1 MKYGSLIIEVRE
13 LQKLKRIITA
23 IPARVDAS
31 YFASINKFKNELKSA
46 KTVNESEMPNTVV
59 RFNSTV
65 TVSDSSENLHRYQ
78 IVTPGESN
86 IKTGKISIVAPMGLA
101 LFGYAEKDEVK
112 WQFPGG
118 MQILK
123 IIKVE
128 QETDITLKNA
138 KNEEYTPTPS
148 AS

>member
-1 MKYGSLIIEVRE
+1 MKYGNLIIEVRE
-13 LQKLKRIITA
+13 LEKLKRIIAA

-31 YFASINKFKNELKSA
+31 YYASINKFKKELQSV
-46 KTVNESEMPNTVV
+46 KTVTESEMPKSVI
-59 RFNSTV
+59 RFNSIV
-65 TVSDSSENLHRYQ
+65 TVRDSSANLHRYQ

-86 IKTGKISIVAPMGLA
+86 ISNGKISIIAPMGLA

-123 IIKVE
+123 ILKVE
-128 QETDITLKNA
+128 QEGNTTLKKV
-138 KNEEYTPTPS
+138 KNEEYAAITSKP
-148 AS
+148 